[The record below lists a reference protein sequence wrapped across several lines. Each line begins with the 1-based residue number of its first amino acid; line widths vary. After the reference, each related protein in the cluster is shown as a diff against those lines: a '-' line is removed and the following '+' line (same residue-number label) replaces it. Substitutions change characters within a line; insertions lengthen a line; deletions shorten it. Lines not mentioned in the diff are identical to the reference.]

1 MALIRGEEGSVKFD
15 DAGSSNAVILGTRS
29 WSMTMTK
36 ETYECTL
43 HGHSEKRYVG
53 GLISGDGSVDLYYQ
67 ANSGDETAAF
77 LNDVFT
83 AEDDG
88 TAAFELFTDTSG
100 SKKISFDGIITSAEF
115 GATVGEIQTV
125 TCNFVTNGAIT
136 NAA

>member
-15 DAGSSNAVILGTRS
+15 DAGSSSAAIVGTRS
-29 WSMTMTK
+29 WSLTVTK
-36 ETYECTL
+36 DTYECTG
-43 HGHSEKRYVG
+43 HGDQQKKYVG
-53 GLISGDGSVDLYYQ
+53 GLVSGDGSVELYYQ
-67 ANSGDETAAF
+67 ATSGDETAAF